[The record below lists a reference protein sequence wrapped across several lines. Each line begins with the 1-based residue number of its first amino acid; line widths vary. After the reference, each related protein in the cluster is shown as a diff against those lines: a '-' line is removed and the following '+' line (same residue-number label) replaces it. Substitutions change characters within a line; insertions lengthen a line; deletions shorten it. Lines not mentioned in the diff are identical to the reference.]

1 MTMTVSQRWVLALT
15 SLAGLMILLDALV
28 VTTALHSIQLNLHA
42 SIVQLE
48 WTINAYTL
56 SFAVLLMACS
66 ALGDRY
72 GRQRMLAAG
81 LTLFTAASAACA
93 LAPNLGWLIGARA
106 VQGAGAAAVMPA
118 ALALLSAAFDPE
130 HRARAL
136 GLFAAVTGLATL
148 GGPLVG
154 GAIVQTLSWQWIFWL
169 NLPIGAVLVPLVRTR
184 LGESDRVARKLD
196 YAGVGLV
203 SVAAL
208 GLMWGLIRGN
218 ESGWASAEVV
228 VAFVAGAAA
237 LAGFV
242 GWELRTRTPLI
253 PMGFFASRGFSAG
266 NGSAFLLFASI
277 FSGAFFFAQFLQVV
291 LQQGP
296 LGAGLRLAPWTA
308 TLFLVAPVAGKQVN
322 KFGERPLVVTGLLMQ
337 AAGYGWIALV
347 AAPNLAYPVLIAP
360 LMLSGIGVSMAIPA
374 AQSAVLRAVPMTAVG
389 AASGTFNTMRQLGGA
404 FGIALPAAVFAA
416 VGGFGSVAAFSDG
429 FASAI
434 GTASVLALAGAVIGL
449 LIPAGA
455 PQVRAAVPTPTG
467 HPETPEADAESIV
480 DRGRSSAQVMAAR

>member
-1 MTMTVSQRWVLALT
+1 MTMTASQRWVLALT

-28 VTTALHSIQLNLHA
+28 VTTALHSIQLDLHA
-42 SIVQLE
+42 SIGELE
-48 WTINAYTL
+48 WTISAYTL

-72 GRQRMLAAG
+72 GRRRMLAAG

-93 LAPNLGWLIGARA
+93 LAPSLSWLIAARA
-106 VQGAGAAAVMPA
+106 VQGGGAAAVMPA
-118 ALALLSAAFDPE
+118 ALALLSAAFGGE
-130 HRARAL
+130 QRARAL

-154 GAIVQTLSWQWIFWL
+154 GAIVQSLSWQWIFWL
-169 NLPIGAVLVPLVRTR
+169 NLPIGVVLVPLVRIR

-196 YAGVGLV
+196 YVGVGLV
-203 SVAAL
+203 SVAGL

-218 ESGWASAEVV
+218 ESGWASPEVV
-228 VAFVAGAAA
+228 VAFVAGAVA

-242 GWELRTRTPLI
+242 GWELRTREPLI
-253 PMGFFASRGFSAG
+253 PMGLFASRAFAAG
-266 NGSAFLLFASI
+266 NGVAFLLFASI

-308 TLFLVAPVAGKQVN
+308 TLFVVAPVAGKQVN
-322 KFGERPLVVTGLLMQ
+322 RFGERPLVVTGLLMQ

-347 AAPNLAYPVLIAP
+347 ATPSLAYPVLIVP
-360 LMLSGIGVSMAIPA
+360 FMLSGIGVSMAIPA

-389 AASGTFNTMRQLGGA
+389 VASGTFNTLRQLGGA

-429 FASAI
+429 FTAAI
-434 GTASVLALAGAVIGL
+434 GTATVLALAGAVVGL

-455 PQVRAAVPTPTG
+455 PQGTAAPTG
-467 HPETPEADAESIV
+467 RPETAEAGAGTIV
-480 DRGRSSAQVMAAR
+480 DRGRSSAPVVAAR